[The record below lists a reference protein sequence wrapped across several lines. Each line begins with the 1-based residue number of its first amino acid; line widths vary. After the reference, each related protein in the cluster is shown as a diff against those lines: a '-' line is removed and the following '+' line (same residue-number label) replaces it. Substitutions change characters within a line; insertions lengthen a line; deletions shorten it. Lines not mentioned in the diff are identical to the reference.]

1 MSASLEAPDFTR
13 LAPRAGSR
21 VVVAGGCGGIGRR
34 LVEACVQTGL
44 KVTVLDLESS
54 IRNHPVPAGVKAIAV
69 NGTDDGDVVRA
80 FGEVKAHWGA
90 IDHLFFLIGFT
101 LSPPV
106 EIEKVTATQWEE
118 IMAGNLR
125 SAFLMTREAIPL
137 LREAGGGSIVT
148 VASGLGVN
156 LLPGYGP
163 YGSAKAGLI
172 GLTKAIAAENA
183 PLIRANAV
191 APSAILTAFMGGGTS
206 RGGDDRN
213 SWKWFEDGAEK
224 YVPMIPLRRLAVP
237 EDVVGPVLFL
247 ASDSARFM
255 TGQVLHVNG
264 GRITP

>member
-1 MSASLEAPDFTR
+1 MSTSLAAPDFTR

-21 VVVAGGCGGIGRR
+21 VVVAGGCGGIGSR
-34 LVEACVQTGL
+34 LVAACVQTGL

-54 IRNHPVPAGVKAIAV
+54 IRNHPVPAGVTAIAV
-69 NGTDDGDVVRA
+69 NGTDDVDVQRA

-106 EIEKVTATQWEE
+106 EIEKVTAAQWED

-137 LREAGGGSIVT
+137 LRAAGGGSIVT
-148 VASGLGVN
+148 VASGLGIN

-172 GLTKAIAAENA
+172 GLTKAIAMENA

-213 SWKWFEDGAEK
+213 SWKWFEEGADK

-237 EDVVGPVLFL
+237 EDVVGPALFL
-247 ASDSARFM
+247 SSDSARFM